1 MDIICLA
8 QHENLVRFLGSC
20 FENDSLLVYEF
31 VANGSLDRTLFGMLV
46 TTYRFSIA
54 SCLAKVFKLVF
65 FFESLFQSTSFSM
78 SFNRISSLTV
88 STVFRIWQLIYVTRE
103 MEGRSGEEERTGLE
117 EKAGNNRRN
126 SQRVRVPSQTMSSA
140 DYSQRHQSE

>member
-46 TTYRFSIA
+46 VTTYQFSIA
-54 SCLAKVFKLVF
+54 SCLAKVFKL
-65 FFESLFQSTSFSM
+65 S
-78 SFNRISSLTV
+78 
-88 STVFRIWQLIYVTRE
+88 VFRIVVSVNQLLNVLIEFHRLLLIL
-103 MEGRSGEEERTGLE
+103 SLE
-117 EKAGNNRRN
+117 FGN
-126 SQRVRVPSQTMSSA
+126 
-140 DYSQRHQSE
+140 

>member
-65 FFESLFQSTSFSM
+65 FSNRCFSRPA
-78 SFNRISSLTV
+78 SQCFNRISSLTV

-126 SQRVRVPSQTMSSA
+126 SQRVRVPSQTMPSA